1 MLKVSLITLKSNI
14 YMATDKNEHL
24 KKVLE
29 TNDISKVENFDRY
42 VKKKNEVK
50 EAMDSHY
57 SIERA
62 SKSIDS
68 GSYAKKT
75 ANNTK
80 FDIDVCTPFKNKMK
94 EDDNGFFTLK
104 DMFDDVYKYLRD
116 EYSEDDNDLKKENV
130 RKQKVSIGLKFIF
143 DDGDELELDVVPGRE
158 RPNNGSYNDDSTDLT
173 LYINPTKRTKKE
185 IEDTKS
191 SIKTNVKKHV
201 SLLSGS
207 GRTHERKVA
216 RLLKVW
222 KTEKKEKD
230 GGKLIKSFMMEL
242 YTKEAFDNAESIP
255 NGLWKKAK
263 MVMEYIIDNI
273 ESKNLVDPANTGN
286 IVSDSMSDSAKTDTR
301 KSMQTTIDE
310 IDENS
315 DKIKEHFP
323 INEEYDTS
331 DDDDNKSSAR
341 TSATVLGTNKFG

>member
-1 MLKVSLITLKSNI
+1 MAIDKS
-14 YMATDKNEHL
+14 EHL

-29 TNDISKVENFDRY
+29 TNDINKVENLDRCI
-42 VKKKNEVK
+42 KKKNEVK
-50 EAMDSHY
+50 EAMDARY
-57 SIERA
+57 SKERA

-80 FDIDVCTPFKNKMK
+80 FDIDVCTPFKKK
-94 EDDNGFFTLK
+94 TKDDENGFSTLK
-104 DMFDDVYKYLRD
+104 DLFDDVYKYLRN
-116 EYSEDDNDLKKENV
+116 EYSKDDEDLEKENV
-130 RKQKVSIGLKFIF
+130 RKQKVSIGLKFVF

-158 RPNNGSYNDDSTDLT
+158 RPNNGSYNDESTDLT

-185 IEDTKS
+185 EEDGKS
-191 SIKTNVKKHV
+191 SIKTNVKKHA

-207 GRTHERKVA
+207 GRIHERKVA

-242 YTKEAFDNAESIP
+242 YTKEAFDNIESIP
-255 NGLWKKAK
+255 NGLWKQVK
-263 MVMEYIIDNI
+263 MVMEYIIHNI
-273 ESKNLVDPANTGN
+273 ESKNLVDPANSGN
-286 IVSDSMSDSAKTDTR
+286 IVSDSMSDSAKKDTR

-310 IDENS
+310 IKEDS

-323 INEEYDTS
+323 INEEYNTS
-331 DDDDNKSSAR
+331 YTEANKSSAR
-341 TSATVLGTNKFG
+341 TPATVLTTDKFG